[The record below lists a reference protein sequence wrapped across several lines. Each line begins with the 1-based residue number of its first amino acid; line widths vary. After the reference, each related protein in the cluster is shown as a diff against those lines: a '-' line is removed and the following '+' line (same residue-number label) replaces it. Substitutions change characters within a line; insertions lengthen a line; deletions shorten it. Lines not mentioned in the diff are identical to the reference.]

1 LGRRDPF
8 QMVRIRWP
16 DDTEGA
22 ERGLGAAF
30 DGVRQGWVGL
40 CVVDVAG
47 KYGVEVSLGK
57 QLQEAK
63 CEHLQF
69 LKLG

>member
-1 LGRRDPF
+1 
-8 QMVRIRWP
+8 MVRICWP
-16 DDTEGA
+16 DDMESA

-30 DGVRQGWVGL
+30 DGVGQSWVGL
-40 CVVDVAG
+40 CVMDVAG

-63 CEHLQF
+63 HEHLQF

>member
-1 LGRRDPF
+1 
-8 QMVRIRWP
+8 MVRIRWP

-30 DGVRQGWVGL
+30 DGVGQGGVGL

-47 KYGVEVSLGK
+47 KYGVEVGLREH
-57 QLQEAK
+57 LQEAK
-63 CEHLQF
+63 HEQLQF